1 MKFDLCF
8 CNVPFMIKF
17 VLLFLRCPIYDRV
30 CAVTFEMSCLWL
42 SLCFTFEVCHTC
54 AVVLQDLFDY
64 EVDSDD
70 EWEEEEPGESLSASE
85 VQID

>member
-1 MKFDLCF
+1 MKFGLCF
-8 CNVPFMIKF
+8 WNVPFMIKF
-17 VLLFLRCPIYDRV
+17 VLLRV